1 MSDHRDDRTQPMLLK
16 QASKRGAEEWR
27 HEDAEAVIANLLA
40 ALDRA
45 EVNTAAVEAMREA
58 CASVAECA
66 PYKRG
71 GIVCACSEGLGDWTA
86 KAIRSLP
93 TPTPMTV
100 QCCMC
105 GKKGLST
112 VDGDGGAECELPDGR
127 WTCSRECW
135 DRATEPMTAQ
145 QAARVPE
152 VAARRLT
159 PKQVSALLLLQ
170 KHGTPVTADTIHCH
184 DVWYARDVLDRL
196 VKRSLVRR
204 HDFIGGVAPLYEI
217 TGLGRAA
224 ITEAKP

>member
-40 ALDRA
+40 ALARA
-45 EVNTAAVEAMREA
+45 EANTAAAVLDPVEV
-58 CASVAECA
+58 ASWF
-66 PYKRG
+66 
-71 GIVCACSEGLGDWTA
+71 D
-86 KAIRSLP
+86 AIAHPSSAQSPVHMAANYRDRIRAIPSLA
-93 TPTPMTV
+93 PMTV
-100 QCCMC
+100 QAAAKVPEVAALMVEAHEAS
-105 GKKGLST
+105 LS
-112 VDGDGGAECELPDGR
+112 L
-127 WTCSRECW
+127 
-135 DRATEPMTAQ
+135 RATGSTRQINQADKVDAALTAMTAQ

-159 PKQVSALLLLQ
+159 PKQVSALRLLQ

-204 HDFIGGVAPLYEI
+204 HDFTGGVAPLYEI